1 MLNAKDCLARA
12 REMERRAGSC
22 GVASLSTDLLSMA
35 ETWRYL
41 AQQALW
47 QDSFTPQTVR
57 DSGPDWP

>member
-12 REMERRAGSC
+12 NEMERKAGSC
-22 GVASLSTDLLSMA
+22 GAAGLKTDLLSMA

-47 QDSFTPQTVR
+47 QDLFTVQTVQ
-57 DSGPDWP
+57 DSGRE

>member
-12 REMERRAGSC
+12 SEMEQQAGSC
-22 GVASLSTDLLSMA
+22 GAAGLKTDLLSMA

-47 QDSFTPQTVR
+47 QDAISVQTAQ
-57 DSGPDWP
+57 DSGRE